1 LRAFNFAP
9 RWLMDEIM
17 VSFSNKGG
25 TIGGHVDSYHVF
37 LVQGQGSRHWN
48 IGRDCKIIGPQLA
61 SGERPPIKEIC
72 ANSLPAKRLQPVAQR

>member
-1 LRAFNFAP
+1 
-9 RWLMDEIM
+9 M
-17 VSFSNKGG
+17 VSFFTKGG

-37 LVQGQGSRHWN
+37 VVQGQGSRHWS
-48 IGRDCKIIGPQLA
+48 IGRDCNIIGPQLA